1 MATRKPELPDDFD
14 ARLEASQLPLDDRER
29 TIMRDAVARMDVLI
43 GHLEEPL
50 QAATTD
56 PLDGWSPP
64 KPKAKTPIEP
74 DDGWPMPTVAEMAD
88 ALEKGR
94 TTARELTELCLD
106 RIEQHDGPLSSFLTV
121 TADHARRSAD
131 AADIE
136 LRDGRRRG
144 PLHGIPYALKD
155 AFDTAGIRTTV
166 GSRVFADRVPTK
178 DAALV
183 ADLHQAG
190 AVLIGKL
197 DTTEFC
203 LGGPSRDGGFGP
215 ANNPWDLPR
224 YAGGSSSG
232 AGAAI
237 AAGLIPL
244 AFGTDTGGSVRLP
257 ATLTGVAGLKPTQ
270 DLISTEGVFP
280 LSTSLDH
287 AGPLAA
293 TARDCALALA
303 AMGKLDKEAADAPQA
318 TSLRI
323 GVPRGHGAD
332 CPSAHPDAVKALIAA
347 ASSLAAAGAEIRA
360 VDLPTLWPYSAA
372 SSIIVGHEGWQV
384 HAKRLAESGR
394 AYASMTRL
402 RLGFG
407 AFVSDE
413 AYAHAMR
420 VRERLAA
427 AWQEA
432 FAEIDVMLTIGSPG
446 PAPLQTAVA
455 PFYYFDSPILFSAA
469 NIAGAPA
476 LVVRSGTSEEGLP
489 IGVQVAG
496 RPGDDDK
503 VLGVGQLLER
513 LLDPSPRHPA
523 GYDGANRKDGP

>member
-1 MATRKPELPDDFD
+1 
-14 ARLEASQLPLDDRER
+14 
-29 TIMRDAVARMDVLI
+29 MRDAVSRMDVLI
-43 GHLEEPL
+43 GHLDEPL
-50 QAATTD
+50 QAAKTD

-64 KPKAKTPIEP
+64 KPKAETPIEP
-74 DDGWPMPTVAEMAD
+74 DDGWPMTTVAAMAD
-88 ALEKGR
+88 ALKNGQ
-94 TTARELTELCLD
+94 TTALALTELCLD

-121 TADHARRSAD
+121 TADHARRSAEM
-131 AADIE
+131 ADIE

-183 ADLHQAG
+183 ADLNEAG

-197 DTTEFC
+197 DTSEFC
-203 LGGPSRDGGFGP
+203 FGGPARDGGYGP

-237 AAGLIPL
+237 AAGLVPL

-257 ATLTGVAGLKPTQ
+257 ATLTGVAGLKPSQ
-270 DLISTEGVFP
+270 DLISTDGVFP

-293 TARDCALALA
+293 TAGDCALALA
-303 AMGKLDKEAADAPQA
+303 AIGKLDKETADAPQA
-318 TSLRI
+318 TGLRV

-332 CPSAHPDAVKALIAA
+332 CPSAHPDAVKALFAA
-347 ASSLAAAGAEIRA
+347 ASALAKAGAEIRV
-360 VDLPTLWPYSAA
+360 VDLPPLWPYSATT
-372 SSIIVGHEGWQV
+372 SIIVGYEGWQV
-384 HAKRLAESGR
+384 HAERLARHGR
-394 AYASMTRL
+394 LYASTTRM

-407 AFVSDE
+407 AFVTDD
-413 AYAHAMR
+413 AYRHAIQM
-420 VRERLAA
+420 RERLTA
-427 AWQEA
+427 AWQAA
-432 FAEIDVMLTIGSPG
+432 FADSDVMLTIGSPG
-446 PAPLQTAVA
+446 PAPLQSDVA
-455 PFYYFDSPILFSAA
+455 PFYYLQSPILFSAA

-476 LVVRSGTSEEGLP
+476 LVVRAGTSTEGLP
-489 IGVQVAG
+489 IGVKLAG
-496 RPGDDDK
+496 RRGDDGK
-503 VLGVGQLLER
+503 VLGAGQLLES
-513 LLDPSPRHPA
+513 LLRPSPRHPA
-523 GYDGANRKDGP
+523 GYGDANRKHSR